1 MCLYL
6 IKHRILMTSVLS
18 ADKTPHT
25 NKANVYRYKVTARD
39 VLLVI

>member
-18 ADKTPHT
+18 ADETPRT
-25 NKANVYRYKVTARD
+25 DKAKVYRHKVTSRD
-39 VLLVI
+39 TLLII